1 MNPHDYPTALLDLQ
15 DSIYREKVMR
25 ARRASPEDRLG
36 SVFELSD
43 FQFQMMLAGA
53 MARLDTEDED
63 EGWNEVRCALERLD
77 KARDLGFYT
86 DRRKSA

>member
-1 MNPHDYPTALLDLQ
+1 MNPHDHPTALLDLQ
-15 DSIYREKVMR
+15 D
-25 ARRASPEDRLG
+25 

-53 MARLDTEDED
+53 MARLDTEDEN
-63 EGWNEVRCALERLD
+63 EGWNRVRCALERLD

-86 DRRKSA
+86 DRRWCAEHATMGRLEKLLERLPE